1 MGDVFYNELK
11 TASRDIASRKGKA
24 RTEGKKALLDTY
36 RQIIDIAFV
45 VRREGLPVLE
55 AFTHKIED
63 KSIAA
68 MIMYAIDGTSNET
81 LEDICW
87 SKYFASGLEGYDAL
101 IYMLWLKGILS
112 MQEGENPLVI
122 SERVKAMLPPDLADS
137 FDEIYAEAQS
147 KAMLPY
153 AGEVDMDTVNR
164 LVDEVVLPER
174 GTEGYLLMQISSY
187 IFNDILDDEA
197 IRCILESIERKT
209 LATAFRGFDSR
220 TRQKFFKNMPEDA
233 AITTAGDI
241 EYLGPLL
248 KKHVTEAVYELFDE
262 AHRLIKEGVIKADPT
277 LLEVVLGPDPEED
290 D

>member
-11 TASRDIASRKGKA
+11 TATRDIAAKKGKTKTA
-24 RTEGKKALLDTY
+24 GNKALLDTC
-36 RQIIDIAFV
+36 RQILDIAFV

-68 MIMYAIDGTSNET
+68 MIMYAIDGTSNEI

-87 SKYFASGLEGYDAL
+87 SKYFASELEGYDAL

-112 MQEGENPLVI
+112 MQEGENPIVI
-122 SERVKAMLPPDLADS
+122 SEMLKAMIPPELADK
-137 FDEIYAEAQS
+137 FDEIYAESQR

-153 AGEVDMDTVNR
+153 GGAVNMDTVNR
-164 LVDEVVLPER
+164 LVDEAAVPEK
-174 GTEGYLLMQISSY
+174 GTEGYLLMRISDH
-187 IFNDILDDEA
+187 IFNDILNDEA
-197 IRCILESIERKT
+197 IGMITQNIERKT
-209 LATAFRGFDSR
+209 LATAFRVFDSR
-220 TRQKFFKNMPEDA
+220 TRQKFFNNMPEDA

-248 KKHVTEAVYELFDE
+248 KKHVTEAVYEIFGE
-262 AHRLIKEGVIKADPT
+262 AHRLIREGAISCDPT
-277 LLEVVLGPDPEED
+277 LLEVVLGPDEEED
-290 D
+290 

>member
-11 TASRDIASRKGKA
+11 EASRDIAARKGKA
-24 RTEGKKALLDTY
+24 KTAGNKALLETC

-68 MIMYAIDGTSNET
+68 MIMYAIDGTSSEI

-87 SKYFASGLEGYDAL
+87 SKYFASELKGYDAL
-101 IYMLWLKGILS
+101 IYMLWLKGVLA
-112 MQEGENPLVI
+112 MQEGENPIVI
-122 SERVKAMLPPDLADS
+122 NERLKAMLPPDLVDE
-137 FDEIYAEAQS
+137 FDKIYAEAQS

-153 AGEVDMDTVNR
+153 GGAVNMDTVNR
-164 LVDEVVLPER
+164 LVDEVILQEP
-174 GTEGYLLMQISSY
+174 GTEGYLLMRVSDH

-197 IRCILESIERKT
+197 IAQLVENIDRGT

-220 TRQKFFKNMPEDA
+220 TRQKFFDNMPEDA

-241 EYLGPLL
+241 EYMGPLL
-248 KKHVTEAVYELFDE
+248 KKHVTEAVYEIFRE
-262 AHRLIKEGVIKADPT
+262 AYRLIKDGSLKADPS
-277 LLEVVLGPDPEED
+277 LLEVVIGPDFEGAE
-290 D
+290 